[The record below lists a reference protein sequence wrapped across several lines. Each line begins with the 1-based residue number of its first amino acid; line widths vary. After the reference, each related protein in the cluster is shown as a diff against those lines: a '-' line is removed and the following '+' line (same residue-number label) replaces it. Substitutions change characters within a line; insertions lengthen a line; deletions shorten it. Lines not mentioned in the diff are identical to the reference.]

1 MKKTNV
7 LYHLLIGLA
16 LCSFTFCGDH
26 GHKNTGSM
34 GYDSTTNNSDS
45 MSAAHNRDPS
55 TAYPQPP
62 VTGSNQD
69 SSRTKDS
76 SHLKDTQNRPGY

>member
-1 MKKTNV
+1 MKKTNIF
-7 LYHLLIGLA
+7 YQLLIGLVI
-16 LCSFTFCGDH
+16 CGFVYC
-26 GHKNTGSM
+26 GNGNGGKNDSGQP
-34 GYDSTTNNSDS
+34 YDSTNNSDS
-45 MSAAHNRDPS
+45 MSAAHDRDPA

-76 SHLKDTQNRPGY
+76 AKVKDSQNRPGY